1 MRVRCK
7 FSISSRMTATIDVSS
22 HIVMQTLAASYA
34 DRGAIL
40 YVLGILILLLAAR
53 IRFSH
58 FRDFLHH
65 ELPAASWIA
74 WTLACFLYAV
84 LPAELFWDLYSVSY
98 QSEAAPYLFNFLTIY
113 ILSMIVWGLSCYLLL
128 WRKWLANL
136 FAVLALLF
144 GLVVAIWTTYEFHSN
159 HVFHVVLSWL
169 LLIPP
174 ILAIYT
180 CSVCYGFRQRCKDT
194 RAARAHKTHKKQHT
208 NQRTITTVVQPEQ
221 PCTLVRGEDDFSL
234 ELLDDHCIV
243 DYY

>member
-1 MRVRCK
+1 
-7 FSISSRMTATIDVSS
+7 MTATIDVSS

-136 FAVLALLF
+136 FAVLALLL
-144 GLVVAIWTTYEFHSN
+144 GLAVAIWTTYEFHSN